1 MTDEQQQQQQ
11 QREERMRE
19 GQERLRAETLGR
31 VLKYLDRAL
40 EWADIGDGVLY
51 PDDVCMGIGDFET
64 YIVDKDMARA
74 VALGRIKAELFC
86 ARSVLRQELGVDD
99 D

>member
-1 MTDEQQQQQQ
+1 MTDEQQQQQK
-11 QREERMRE
+11 REERMRE
-19 GQERLRAETLGR
+19 GEERLRAETLGR
-31 VLKYLDRAL
+31 VLKYLDRAMAA
-40 EWADIGDGVLY
+40 ADIGDGGMYLE
-51 PDDVCMGIGDFET
+51 DGDFET